1 MYSWTRGVPDEHTH
15 GVEDVPADAVMEAE
29 RLRVSLARRAQRLVS
44 RERQAELAV
53 GGGFLLGAS
62 ALVVLAP
69 PIGHLELGLAVAYLV
84 CAAAATQVRFDI
96 AGGIT
101 VPIQVVFVPMLLAIP
116 AALTPLLLM
125 MAWVLGM
132 LPAVLTGRL
141 APSRLLTAPGN
152 SWFALGPALVLVLA
166 GSRHPIGDP
175 GLLSLALAAQFAGDF
190 LSNLLRERLRG
201 GPTSTELAGE
211 VSRIY
216 LMDLALSP
224 IGLAVAFATSQH
236 SWAVLCVLPLFGVM
250 SVFSRE
256 REARMEQLIELNDA
270 YRGTALVLGDVVEA
284 DDAYTGEHCR
294 GVVRLSVE
302 VARALGLDSERCRN
316 VEFGALLHDVGKIAI
331 PNEIINKPGKLDEQ
345 EWAIVKMHTIEGQRM
360 LETVGGLMSNVGR
373 VVRSSHEHWD
383 GTGYPDGLRG
393 EDILLEARI
402 VSACDAFDAMT
413 TTRSYRKGMSV
424 DVAVAELTAN
434 SGTQFDPAV
443 VAALLEVL
451 EHPSPTTQAASLATQ
466 PSLEQAL
473 GEPPRAGAASHSD
486 LPTRS

>member
-1 MYSWTRGVPDEHTH
+1 MTSSWIRAVRDEDAN
-15 GVEDVPADAVMEAE
+15 GAQDVAADAVIEAD

-44 RERQAELAV
+44 TERRAELAV
-53 GGGFLLGAS
+53 GGSFLLAAS
-62 ALVVLAP
+62 TLAALAP
-69 PIGHLELGLAVAYLV
+69 PTVHPGLGLAIACVA

-101 VPIQVVFVPMLLAIP
+101 VPIQVVFVPMLLAMP

-125 MAWVLGM
+125 MAWALGM

-152 SWFALGPALVLVLA
+152 SWFAFGPALVLVLA
-166 GSRHPIGDP
+166 GDRHPISHSGV
-175 GLLSLALAAQFAGDF
+175 LALALGAQFAGDF

-201 GPTSTELAGE
+201 GPDARELARE

-216 LMDLALSP
+216 LMDLALTP
-224 IGLAVAFATSQH
+224 VGLAIAFATAQH
-236 SWAVLCVLPLFGVM
+236 RWAVLTVLPLFGIM

-294 GVVRLSVE
+294 GVVRLSLN
-302 VARALGLDSERCRN
+302 VARALKLDAERCRN
-316 VEFGALLHDVGKIAI
+316 VEFSALLHDVGKIAI
-331 PNEIINKPGKLDEQ
+331 PNDIINKAGKLDEQ
-345 EWAIVKMHTIEGQRM
+345 EWATVKMHTIEGQRM
-360 LETVGGLMSNVGR
+360 LETVGGVMRSVGR
-373 VVRSSHEHWD
+373 IVRSSHERWD
-383 GTGYPDGLRG
+383 GAGYPDGLRG
-393 EDILLEARI
+393 EEIPLEARI

-413 TTRSYRKGMSV
+413 TTRSYRKAMSI
-424 DVAVAELTAN
+424 DVAVTELAAN

-443 VAALLEVL
+443 VAALLAVL
-451 EHPSPTTQAASLATQ
+451 ERPSPGTPAAPLDSQASGVALLA
-466 PSLEQAL
+466 A
-473 GEPPRAGAASHSD
+473 PPQE
-486 LPTRS
+486 

>member
-1 MYSWTRGVPDEHTH
+1 VA
-15 GVEDVPADAVMEAE
+15 ADAVAETE

-44 RERQAELAV
+44 TERRAELAV
-53 GGGFLLGAS
+53 GGGFLVSAAS
-62 ALVVLAP
+62 LALLAP
-69 PIGHLELGLAVAYLV
+69 EVGHLELGLAIAYVA
-84 CAAAATQVRFDI
+84 CAAAATQVRFDV

-101 VPIQVVFVPMLLAIP
+101 VPVQVVFVPMLLAVP
-116 AALTPLLLM
+116 AALVPLLVML
-125 MAWVLGM
+125 AWAVGM
-132 LPAVLTGRL
+132 VPAVATRRL
-141 APSRLLTAPGN
+141 ALSRLLTAPGN

-166 GSRHPIGDP
+166 GERHPLGHP
-175 GLLSLALAAQFAGDF
+175 AVLALALAAQFAGDF
-190 LSNLLRERLRG
+190 LSNLLRERIRG
-201 GPTSTELAGE
+201 GPTAPELAKE

-224 IGLAVAFATSQH
+224 VGLAVAFATVQH
-236 SWAVLCVLPLFGVM
+236 HWAMLSVLPLFGVM

-294 GVVRLSVE
+294 GVVRLSLD
-302 VARALGLDSERCRN
+302 VARALKLDTERCRN

-360 LETVGGLMSNVGR
+360 LETVGGVMRSVGR
-373 VVRSSHEHWD
+373 IVRSSHERWD
-383 GTGYPDGLRG
+383 GAGYPDGLRG
-393 EDILLEARI
+393 EEIPLESRI

-424 DVAVAELTAN
+424 DVAVAELVAN

-443 VAALLEVL
+443 VEAVLEVL
-451 EHPSPTTQAASLATQ
+451 ERPSVSSLVAASADGNSAAVQMLA
-466 PSLEQAL
+466 E
-473 GEPPRAGAASHSD
+473 RADA
-486 LPTRS
+486 PTARR

>member
-1 MYSWTRGVPDEHTH
+1 VQ
-15 GVEDVPADAVMEAE
+15 DVPADAVIEAE

-44 RERQAELAV
+44 ADRQAELAV
-53 GGGFLLGAS
+53 GGGFLLAAS
-62 ALVVLAP
+62 ALAVFTPGV
-69 PIGHLELGLAVAYLV
+69 GHLDLGLIAAYLL

-101 VPIQVVFVPMLLAIP
+101 VPIQVVFVPMLLALP
-116 AALTPLLLM
+116 AAVTPLLLM
-125 MAWVLGM
+125 IAWVVGM
-132 LPAVLTGRL
+132 IPAVLTGRL

-166 GSRHPIGDP
+166 GGRHPIDQP
-175 GLLSLALAAQFAGDF
+175 TLLAVALAAQFAGDY

-201 GPTSTELAGE
+201 GPTARELAGE

-224 IGLAVAFATSQH
+224 LGLAVAFAALQH
-236 SWAVLCVLPLFGVM
+236 RWTVLSVLPLFGVM
-250 SVFSRE
+250 SVFSHE

-294 GVVRLSVE
+294 GVVRLSID
-302 VARALGLDSERCRN
+302 VARALGLDADRCRK
-316 VEFGALLHDVGKIAI
+316 VEFSALLHDVGKIAI
-331 PNEIINKPGKLDEQ
+331 PNEIINKPGRLDEQ

-360 LETVGGLMSNVGR
+360 LETVGGLMSSVGR
-373 VVRSSHEHWD
+373 IVRSSHERWD
-383 GTGYPDGLRG
+383 GNGYPDGLCG
-393 EDILLEARI
+393 EDIPLESRI

-434 SGTQFDPAV
+434 SGSQFDPAV
-443 VAALLEVL
+443 VAAVLEVL
-451 EHPSPTTQAASLATQ
+451 ERPSPTSHIAPATTQVG
-466 PSLEQAL
+466 LEQAL
-473 GEPPRAGAASHSD
+473 SESPRAGTAFH
-486 LPTRS
+486 

>member
-1 MYSWTRGVPDEHTH
+1 
-15 GVEDVPADAVMEAE
+15 VPAEAVIKAE
-29 RLRVSLARRAQRLVS
+29 RLRVSLGRREQRLVS
-44 RERQAELAV
+44 TERRAELAV
-53 GGGFLLGAS
+53 GGGFLLAAA
-62 ALVVLAP
+62 ALALLAP
-69 PIGHLELGLAVAYLV
+69 RIGHVGLGLAIAYVV

-96 AGGIT
+96 GGGIT
-101 VPIQVVFVPMLLAIP
+101 VPIQVVFVPMLLAMP
-116 AALTPLLLM
+116 AAVMPLLLM
-125 MAWVLGM
+125 MAWALGM
-132 LPAVLTGRL
+132 LPAVLTRRL

-166 GSRHPIGDP
+166 GGRDPIGRP
-175 GLLSLALAAQFAGDF
+175 GVLALALAAQFAGDF
-190 LSNLLRERLRG
+190 LSNLLRERMRD
-201 GPTSTELAGE
+201 GPTARELAGE

-216 LMDLALSP
+216 LMDVALSP
-224 IGLAVAFATSQH
+224 VGLAVAFATIQH
-236 SWAVLCVLPLFGVM
+236 RWAVLSVLPLFGVM

-294 GVVRLSVE
+294 GVVRLSLN
-302 VARALGLDSERCRN
+302 VARALKLDADRCRN

-331 PNEIINKPGKLDEQ
+331 PNEIINKPGKLDEH

-360 LETVGGLMSNVGR
+360 LERVGGLMRSVGR
-373 VVRSSHEHWD
+373 IVRSSHERWD
-383 GTGYPDGLRG
+383 GAGYPDGLRG
-393 EDILLEARI
+393 EEIPLESRI

-443 VAALLEVL
+443 VAAVLEVL
-451 EHPSPTTQAASLATQ
+451 ERPSPSTADAPPENPASAVAALA
-466 PSLEQAL
+466 EQTPAHVL
-473 GEPPRAGAASHSD
+473 PR
-486 LPTRS
+486 

>member
-1 MYSWTRGVPDEHTH
+1 M
-15 GVEDVPADAVMEAE
+15 PADAVIQAE
-29 RLRVSLARRAQRLVS
+29 RLRVSLARRAQRLAS
-44 RERQAELAV
+44 TDRQAELAV
-53 GGGFLLGAS
+53 GGGFLLGALS
-62 ALVVLAP
+62 LAIFAP
-69 PIGHLELGLAVAYLV
+69 QIGHLELWLAFAYLAS
-84 CAAAATQVRFDI
+84 AAAATQVRFDI

-125 MAWVLGM
+125 AAWAAGM
-132 LPAVLTGRL
+132 LPAVLAGRL

-152 SWFALGPALVLVLA
+152 SWFALGPALVLVLS
-166 GSRHPIGDP
+166 GDHHPIDHP
-175 GLLSLALAAQFAGDF
+175 AVLALALSAQFAGDF

-201 GPTSTELAGE
+201 GPKARELANE
-211 VSRIY
+211 VARIY

-224 IGLAVAFATSQH
+224 VGLAVAFATSQH
-236 SWAVLCVLPLFGVM
+236 RWAVLTVLPLFGVM
-250 SVFSRE
+250 SVFSHE

-294 GVVRLSVE
+294 GVVRLSVN
-302 VARALGLDSERCRN
+302 VARELDLDADRCRN
-316 VEFGALLHDVGKIAI
+316 VEFSALLHDVGKIAI

-360 LETVGGLMSNVGR
+360 LETVGGLMRSVGR
-373 VVRSSHEHWD
+373 IVRSSHERWD
-383 GTGYPDGLRG
+383 GAGYPDGLRG
-393 EDILLEARI
+393 EEIPLESRI

-424 DVAVAELTAN
+424 DVAVAELSAN

-443 VAALLEVL
+443 VAALFEVL
-451 EHPSPTTQAASLATQ
+451 EHPSPTSPLAG
-466 PSLEQAL
+466 PESRASLEQAL
-473 GEPPRAGAASHSD
+473 GEPPRAGLASH
-486 LPTRS
+486 

>member
-1 MYSWTRGVPDEHTH
+1 
-15 GVEDVPADAVMEAE
+15 
-29 RLRVSLARRAQRLVS
+29 
-44 RERQAELAV
+44 
-53 GGGFLLGAS
+53 
-62 ALVVLAP
+62 
-69 PIGHLELGLAVAYLV
+69 
-84 CAAAATQVRFDI
+84 
-96 AGGIT
+96 
-101 VPIQVVFVPMLLAIP
+101 
-116 AALTPLLLM
+116 
-125 MAWVLGM
+125 M

-166 GSRHPIGDP
+166 GDRDPIGHAD
-175 GLLSLALAAQFAGDF
+175 LLALALGAQFAGDF
-190 LSNLLRERLRG
+190 LSNLLRERLRA
-201 GPTSTELAGE
+201 GPTARELAGE

-224 IGLAVAFATSQH
+224 VGLAVAFATAQH
-236 SWAVLCVLPLFGVM
+236 RWTMLSVLPLFGVM

-270 YRGTALVLGDVVEA
+270 YRGTALVLGDVVET

-302 VARALGLDSERCRN
+302 VARALRLDADRCRN

-331 PNEIINKPGKLDEQ
+331 PNEIINKPGKLDDH
-345 EWAIVKMHTIEGQRM
+345 EWAVVKMHTIEGQRM
-360 LETVGGLMSNVGR
+360 LETVGGLMSSVGR
-373 VVRSSHEHWD
+373 IVRSSHERWD

-393 EDILLEARI
+393 EEIPLEARI
-402 VSACDAFDAMT
+402 ISVCDAFDAMT

-443 VAALLEVL
+443 VDALLEV
-451 EHPSPTTQAASLATQ
+451 HQRSSPGSPVEPAERGDRQGIG
-466 PSLEQAL
+466 L
-473 GEPPRAGAASHSD
+473 GHLIRHG
-486 LPTRS
+486 

>member
-1 MYSWTRGVPDEHTH
+1 
-15 GVEDVPADAVMEAE
+15 MEAE

-44 RERQAELAV
+44 MERRAELTV
-53 GGGFLLGAS
+53 GGGFLLGAF
-62 ALVVLAP
+62 ALVVFAP
-69 PIGHLELGLAVAYLV
+69 PIGHLDLWLAVAYLV

-101 VPIQVVFVPMLLAIP
+101 VPIQVVFVPMLLALP
-116 AALTPLLLM
+116 AALTPLLM
-125 MAWVLGM
+125 MIAWALGM
-132 LPAVLTGRL
+132 LPAVLRGRL

-152 SWFALGPALVLVLA
+152 SWFALGPALVLVVA
-166 GSRHPIGDP
+166 GASHPVEDP
-175 GLLSLALAAQFAGDF
+175 GILALALAAQFAGDF
-190 LSNLLRERLRG
+190 VSNLLRERMRG
-201 GPTSTELAGE
+201 GPTARELARE
-211 VSRIY
+211 VARIY

-224 IGLAVAFATSQH
+224 VGLAVAFATTQH
-236 SWAVLCVLPLFGVM
+236 RWAVLTVLPLFGVM
-250 SVFSRE
+250 SVFSHE
-256 REARMEQLIELNDA
+256 REARMEQLVELNDA

-294 GVVRLSVE
+294 GVVRLSVN
-302 VARALGLDSERCRN
+302 VARALGLDAQRCRN

-360 LETVGGLMSNVGR
+360 LETVGGLMRSVGR
-373 VVRSSHEHWD
+373 IVRSSHEHWD
-383 GTGYPDGLRG
+383 GNGYPDSLRG
-393 EDILLEARI
+393 EQIPLESRI

-451 EHPSPTTQAASLATQ
+451 ERPSPSSQVGHPTSQA
-466 PSLEQAL
+466 SLEQAI
-473 GEPPRAGAASHSD
+473 GEPPRTGAAS
-486 LPTRS
+486 R

>member
-1 MYSWTRGVPDEHTH
+1 MCSWIRAVRDEHSN
-15 GVEDVPADAVMEAE
+15 GAEDVPADSVIEAE

-44 RERQAELAV
+44 TERRAELAV
-53 GGGFLLGAS
+53 GGGFLIAAA
-62 ALVVLAP
+62 ALALLAP
-69 PIGHLELGLAVAYLV
+69 RIGHVTLGLAIAYVV

-96 AGGIT
+96 GGGIT
-101 VPIQVVFVPMLLAIP
+101 VPIQVVFVPMLLAMP
-116 AALTPLLLM
+116 AALTPLVLM
-125 MAWVLGM
+125 MAWALGM

-141 APSRLLTAPGN
+141 ALSRLLTAPGN

-166 GSRHPIGDP
+166 DDRNPIGHP
-175 GLLSLALAAQFAGDF
+175 GVLAIALAAQFAGDF
-190 LSNLLRERLRG
+190 LSNLLRERMRG
-201 GPTSTELAGE
+201 GPTATELAVE

-224 IGLAVAFATSQH
+224 IGLAVAFATIQH
-236 SWAVLCVLPLFGVM
+236 GWAVLTVLPLFGVM

-256 REARMEQLIELNDA
+256 REARMEQLVELNDA

-294 GVVRLSVE
+294 GVVRLSLT
-302 VARALGLDSERCRN
+302 VARALGLDAQRCRN

-331 PNEIINKPGKLDEQ
+331 PKEIINKPGKLDEQ

-360 LETVGGLMSNVGR
+360 LETVGGLMSSVGR
-373 VVRSSHEHWD
+373 IVRSSHERWD
-383 GTGYPDGLRG
+383 GGGYPDGLRG
-393 EDILLEARI
+393 EEIPLESRI

-413 TTRSYRKGMSV
+413 TTRSYRKGMST

-443 VAALLEVL
+443 VAAVLEVL
-451 EHPSPTTQAASLATQ
+451 ERPSPGLGGAPPDSAATAV
-466 PSLEQAL
+466 PMVAR
-473 GEPPRAGAASHSD
+473 PAHAAPR
-486 LPTRS
+486 

>member
-1 MYSWTRGVPDEHTH
+1 VQG
-15 GVEDVPADAVMEAE
+15 VPADAVIEAE

-44 RERQAELAV
+44 ADRRAELAV

-62 ALVVLAP
+62 ALAIFAP
-69 PIGHLELGLAVAYLV
+69 PVGHLELGLTVAYLL

-101 VPIQVVFVPMLLAIP
+101 IPIQVVFVPMLLALP

-125 MAWVLGM
+125 TAWVLGM

-166 GSRHPIGDP
+166 GGRHPIDHL
-175 GLLSLALAAQFAGDF
+175 GLLGVAIAAQFAGDF
-190 LSNLLRERLRG
+190 LSNLLRERMRG
-201 GPTSTELAGE
+201 GPTARELAGE

-224 IGLAVAFATSQH
+224 VGLAVAFATLQH
-236 SWAVLCVLPLFGVM
+236 RWTVLSVLPLFGVM
-250 SVFSRE
+250 SVFSHE

-294 GVVRLSVE
+294 GVVRLSVS
-302 VARALGLDSERCRN
+302 VARALGLDADRCRN
-316 VEFGALLHDVGKIAI
+316 VEFSALLHDVGKIAI

-345 EWAIVKMHTIEGQRM
+345 EWATVKMHTIEGQRM
-360 LETVGGLMSNVGR
+360 LETVGGLMSSVGR
-373 VVRSSHEHWD
+373 IVRSSHERWD
-383 GTGYPDGLRG
+383 GKGYPDGLGG
-393 EDILLEARI
+393 EEIPLESRI

-443 VAALLEVL
+443 VAAVLDVL
-451 EHPSPTTQAASLATQ
+451 ELPSPTPQVAPAT
-466 PSLEQAL
+466 SRADLEQAL
-473 GEPPRAGAASHSD
+473 GGPPRAAAASQ
-486 LPTRS
+486 

>member
-1 MYSWTRGVPDEHTH
+1 
-15 GVEDVPADAVMEAE
+15 VPADAVIEAE
-29 RLRVSLARRAQRLVS
+29 RLRVSLGRRAQRLVS
-44 RERQAELAV
+44 TERRAELAV
-53 GGGFLLGAS
+53 GGGF
-62 ALVVLAP
+62 VLAAAALALLAP
-69 PIGHLELGLAVAYLV
+69 HIGHVGLALAVAYVV

-96 AGGIT
+96 GGGIT
-101 VPIQVVFVPMLLAIP
+101 VPIQVVFVPMLLAMP

-125 MAWVLGM
+125 TAWALGM

-166 GSRHPIGDP
+166 GDHHPIGRPDV
-175 GLLSLALAAQFAGDF
+175 LALALAAQFAGDF
-190 LSNLLRERLRG
+190 LSNLLRERMRG
-201 GPTSTELAGE
+201 GPTAGELARE

-224 IGLAVAFATSQH
+224 VGLAVAFATIQH
-236 SWAVLCVLPLFGVM
+236 RWAVLSVLPLFGVM

-294 GVVRLSVE
+294 GVVRLSLA
-302 VARALGLDSERCRN
+302 VARALKLDAERCRN

-331 PNEIINKPGKLDEQ
+331 PNEIINKPGKLDEH

-360 LETVGGLMSNVGR
+360 LETVGGVMRSVGR
-373 VVRSSHEHWD
+373 IVRSSHEHWD
-383 GTGYPDGLRG
+383 GAGYPDGLRG
-393 EDILLEARI
+393 EAIPLESRI

-413 TTRSYRKGMSV
+413 TTRSYRKGMSI
-424 DVAVAELTAN
+424 DVAVAELMAN

-443 VAALLEVL
+443 VAAVLEVL
-451 EHPSPTTQAASLATQ
+451 ERPSPSPPIAPPDNQAISVPLLA
-466 PSLEQAL
+466 A
-473 GEPPRAGAASHSD
+473 PPRAHT
-486 LPTRS
+486 LPR

>member
-1 MYSWTRGVPDEHTH
+1 VI
-15 GVEDVPADAVMEAE
+15 EAE

-44 RERQAELAV
+44 TERRAELAV
-53 GGGFLLGAS
+53 GGGFLIAAA
-62 ALVVLAP
+62 ALALLAP
-69 PIGHLELGLAVAYLV
+69 RIGHVTLWLAIAYVV

-96 AGGIT
+96 GGGIT
-101 VPIQVVFVPMLLAIP
+101 VPIQVVFVPMLLATP
-116 AALTPLLLM
+116 AALVPLLLM
-125 MAWVLGM
+125 MAWALGM

-166 GSRHPIGDP
+166 DDRNPIGHP
-175 GLLSLALAAQFAGDF
+175 GVLAVALAAQFGGDF
-190 LSNLLRERLRG
+190 LSNLLRERMRG
-201 GPTSTELAGE
+201 GPSATELAGE

-224 IGLAVAFATSQH
+224 VGLAVALATIQH
-236 SWAVLCVLPLFGVM
+236 SWAVLSVLPLFGVM

-256 REARMEQLIELNDA
+256 REARMEQLVELNDA

-294 GVVRLSVE
+294 GVVLLSLN
-302 VARALGLDSERCRN
+302 VARALGLDAQRCRT

-360 LETVGGLMSNVGR
+360 LETVGGLMRRVGR
-373 VVRSSHEHWD
+373 IVRSSHERWD
-383 GTGYPDGLRG
+383 GAGYPDGLSG
-393 EDILLEARI
+393 EQIPLESRI

-413 TTRSYRKGMSV
+413 TTRSYRKGMSI

-443 VAALLEVL
+443 VAAVLEVL
-451 EHPSPTTQAASLATQ
+451 ERPSPGWAAAPPGSDATAVPILAR
-466 PSLEQAL
+466 PAHAHAA
-473 GEPPRAGAASHSD
+473 PR
-486 LPTRS
+486 

>member
-1 MYSWTRGVPDEHTH
+1 
-15 GVEDVPADAVMEAE
+15 VPADAVAEAE

-44 RERQAELAV
+44 KERRAELAV
-53 GGGFLLGAS
+53 GGGFLLTS
-62 ALVVLAP
+62 AALALLAPGIGHVGIGLVVAY
-69 PIGHLELGLAVAYLV
+69 VA

-116 AALTPLLLM
+116 AAIVPLLLM
-125 MAWVLGM
+125 MAWMLGM

-152 SWFALGPALVLVLA
+152 SWFAIGPALVLVLA
-166 GSRHPIGDP
+166 GDHRPIAHPGV
-175 GLLSLALAAQFAGDF
+175 LALALAALFAGDF
-190 LSNLLRERLRG
+190 LANLLRERLRG
-201 GPTSTELAGE
+201 GPTARELAGE

-224 IGLAVAFATSQH
+224 VGLAVAFATIQH
-236 SWAVLCVLPLFGVM
+236 GWAILSVLPLFGVM

-294 GVVRLSVE
+294 GVVRLSLN
-302 VARALGLDSERCRN
+302 VARWLKLDAERCRN

-331 PNEIINKPGKLDEQ
+331 PNEIINKPGKLDER

-360 LETVGGLMSNVGR
+360 LETVGGVMCSVGR
-373 VVRSSHEHWD
+373 IVRSSHERWD
-383 GTGYPDGLRG
+383 GGGYPDGLRG
-393 EDILLEARI
+393 EEIPLESRI

-413 TTRSYRKGMSV
+413 TTRSYRKGMSI

-443 VAALLEVL
+443 VAAVLEVL
-451 EHPSPTTQAASLATQ
+451 ELPTPSA
-466 PSLEQAL
+466 
-473 GEPPRAGAASHSD
+473 AGAPPDSHATAMA
-486 LPTRS
+486 LLAEPARPQMVPR

>member
-1 MYSWTRGVPDEHTH
+1 MSSSTRAVRDEHAH
-15 GVEDVPADAVMEAE
+15 GVGDVHAGGVAEAE
-29 RLRVSLARRAQRLVS
+29 RLRVSLGRRAQRLVS
-44 RERQAELAV
+44 AERRAELAV
-53 GGGFLLGAS
+53 GGGFVLAAS
-62 ALVVLAP
+62 ALAVFAP
-69 PIGHLELGLAVAYLV
+69 LIGRLDLGLAVAYVV

-116 AALTPLLLM
+116 ASLMPLLVM
-125 MAWVLGM
+125 MAWALGM

-166 GSRHPIGDP
+166 GVRHPIGHP
-175 GLLSLALAAQFAGDF
+175 GVLALALAAQFAGDF
-190 LSNLLRERLRG
+190 VSNLLRERLRG
-201 GPTSTELAGE
+201 GPPATELAAE

-224 IGLAVAFATSQH
+224 IGLAVAFATTEH
-236 SWAVLCVLPLFGVM
+236 RWALLSVLPLFGVM

-294 GVVRLSVE
+294 GVVRLSLN
-302 VARALGLDSERCRN
+302 VARALGLDTERCRN

-331 PNEIINKPGKLDEQ
+331 PKEIINKPGKLDEQ
-345 EWAIVKMHTIEGQRM
+345 EWAIVKMHTVEGQRM
-360 LETVGGLMSNVGR
+360 LETVGGVMRDVGLI
-373 VVRSSHEHWD
+373 VRSSHERWD
-383 GTGYPDGLRG
+383 GGGYPDGLRG
-393 EDILLEARI
+393 EEIPLESRI

-434 SGTQFDPAV
+434 SGSQFDPAV
-443 VAALLEVL
+443 VAAVLRVL
-451 EHPSPTTQAASLATQ
+451 ERPSPSPPAALPHSEATAV
-466 PSLEQAL
+466 PMLS
-473 GEPPRAGAASHSD
+473 EPPRAHTA
-486 LPTRS
+486 PR

>member
-1 MYSWTRGVPDEHTH
+1 M
-15 GVEDVPADAVMEAE
+15 PADSVAEAE

-44 RERQAELAV
+44 KERRAELAV
-53 GGGFLLGAS
+53 GGGFLLAAA
-62 ALVVLAP
+62 ALALLAP
-69 PIGHLELGLAVAYLV
+69 RIGHVGLGLAIAYVA

-96 AGGIT
+96 GGGIT
-101 VPIQVVFVPMLLAIP
+101 VPIQVVFVPMLLAVP
-116 AALTPLLLM
+116 AALVPLLLM
-125 MAWVLGM
+125 AAWAVGM
-132 LPAVLTGRL
+132 LPSVLTGRL

-152 SWFALGPALVLVLA
+152 SWFALGPAIVLVIA
-166 GSRHPIGDP
+166 GDRHPIGHP
-175 GLLSLALAAQFAGDF
+175 GVLALALAAQFAGDF
-190 LSNLLRERLRG
+190 LSNLLRERVRS
-201 GPTSTELAGE
+201 GPTARELAGE

-224 IGLAVAFATSQH
+224 VGLAVAFATIQH
-236 SWAVLCVLPLFGVM
+236 RWAVLSVLPLFGVM

-294 GVVRLSVE
+294 GVVRLSLN
-302 VARALGLDSERCRN
+302 VARALKLDAERCRN

-360 LETVGGLMSNVGR
+360 LETVGGVMRSVGR
-373 VVRSSHEHWD
+373 IVRSSHERWD
-383 GTGYPDGLRG
+383 GGGYPDGLRG
-393 EDILLEARI
+393 EEIPLESRI

-434 SGTQFDPAV
+434 SGIQFDPAV
-443 VAALLEVL
+443 VSAVLEVL
-451 EHPSPTTQAASLATQ
+451 ERPSPSPAPAPAPPDGGVTAVPMLAEASAA
-466 PSLEQAL
+466 PSM
-473 GEPPRAGAASHSD
+473 PR
-486 LPTRS
+486 